1 MLTASLRVNNLPS
14 ERPVGAPLSPAQ
26 AAQAA
31 NVSRRTIMRAIER
44 LELKASRDNR
54 NRWKISRADFDKWAD
69 AHCAPSEQ
77 AQSDAHTLP
86 TSDLAISLARAE
98 AERDGLK
105 TQLTEAKAD
114 RDHWRALA
122 ERQQGMI
129 ENTRQS
135 GFFKRLFGK

>member
-1 MLTASLRVNNLPS
+1 MLTASLRVNILPS
-14 ERPVGAPLSPAQ
+14 ERPVGAPMSPAQ

-44 LELKASRDNR
+44 HELKASRDNR

-69 AHCAPSEQ
+69 AHCAPNEH

-86 TSDLAISLARAE
+86 TSDLAILLARAE
-98 AERDGLK
+98 AERDGMK

-122 ERQQGMI
+122 ERQQILI
-129 ENTRQS
+129 ENTQKG
-135 GFFKRLFGK
+135 GFLRRLFNK

>member
-1 MLTASLRVNNLPS
+1 MLTASLRVNSLPS
-14 ERPVGAPLSPAQ
+14 ERPVGALMSPAQ

-44 LELKASRDNR
+44 HDLKASRDNR
-54 NRWKISRADFDKWAD
+54 NRWKISRADFDKWAN
-69 AHCAPSEQ
+69 AHCAPNEH
-77 AQSDAHTLP
+77 AQSDARTLP
-86 TSDLAISLARAE
+86 TYDMAISLARAE

-122 ERQQGMI
+122 ERQQILI
-129 ENTRQS
+129 ENTQKG
-135 GFFKRLFGK
+135 GFLKRLFNK

>member
-1 MLTASLRVNNLPS
+1 MRTASLKVGILPS
-14 ERPVGAPLSPAQ
+14 ERPVGALMSPAQ
-26 AAQAA
+26 AAQVA

-44 LELKASRDNR
+44 HELKASRDNR
-54 NRWKISRADFDKWAD
+54 NRWKIDRSDFDIWAD
-69 AHCAPSEQ
+69 AHCALSEH
-77 AQSDAHTLP
+77 AQSDAQILP
-86 TSDLAISLARAE
+86 TSDVAVLLARTE

-105 TQLTEAKAD
+105 AQLTEAKAD

-129 ENTRQS
+129 ENTQQS

>member
-1 MLTASLRVNNLPS
+1 M
-14 ERPVGAPLSPAQ
+14 SPAQ

-44 LELKASRDNR
+44 HELKASRDNR

-77 AQSDAHTLP
+77 AQSDAHILP
-86 TSDLAISLARAE
+86 TFDLAISLARAE

-114 RDHWRALA
+114 RDHWCALA
-122 ERQQGMI
+122 ERQQILI
-129 ENTRQS
+129 ENTQKG
-135 GFFKRLFGK
+135 GFLRRLFNK

>member
-1 MLTASLRVNNLPS
+1 MLTASLRVNTLPS
-14 ERPVGAPLSPAQ
+14 ERPVGAPMSPAQ

-44 LELKASRDNR
+44 HELKASRDNR
-54 NRWKISRADFDKWAD
+54 NRWKISRSDFDKWAN
-69 AHCAPSEQ
+69 AHCTLSEY
-77 AQSDAHTLP
+77 AQSDARTLP
-86 TSDLAISLARAE
+86 TSDMAISLARAE

-122 ERQQGMI
+122 ERQQSMI
-129 ENTRQS
+129 ESIQRD
-135 GFFKRLFGK
+135 GFFKRLFGR

>member
-1 MLTASLRVNNLPS
+1 MRITPLKVGTLPS
-14 ERPVGAPLSPAQ
+14 ERSVRALMSPAQ

-31 NVSRRTIMRAIER
+31 NVSRRTIMRAIDR
-44 LELKASRDNR
+44 HELKASRDNR
-54 NRWKISRADFDKWAD
+54 NRWKIEQSDFALWAD
-69 AHCAPSEQ
+69 AHKAPSEH
-77 AQSDAHTLP
+77 AHSDGHDLP
-86 TSDLAISLARAE
+86 TSDLVVSLARIE

-105 TQLTEAKAD
+105 AQLTEAKAD

-129 ENTRQS
+129 ENTHQG